1 MAPYPDEVDVF
12 SVPHS
17 RMKQLVDGYSEKILC
32 TDFSDY
38 VALKSLL
45 DILHQTFSEFKCHE
59 QIENKYIMKKLKL
72 RLKDLAIQDVA
83 VCNCHSDNRLS
94 EMLAF
99 VKNGFSWTKK
109 SESERQNFGLQLQHA
124 LEDFN
129 EIFLPHMQEEEEVFQ
144 PMLIKYFEYEE
155 LKCLKATVIE
165 EHYKWQALNSEKQH
179 EHSTEDTVSESK
191 YREEVLIK
199 PCWFSF
205 LPLEVVH
212 VIFSYISPQEL
223 LKCSEVCKL
232 WNEAAYEPQLWENLY
247 PVHWARGIWKV
258 SRQDLQHPPW
268 VYSSCNTVLY
278 DEDADVDESS
288 DSETS
293 CGSNE
298 SCEERKIHIHESH
311 LLKGILHS
319 MLLLCPNVV
328 FLDVSYTNITDTVF
342 KGCLRLPNFL
352 QMTNFKTPALPDGR
366 LGSWNRLI
374 LALSL
379 FNVDFNPWLVNSG
392 GVKYLKHLDFS
403 GCSGLSDLGLYRL
416 VESMILKPAPQTVK
430 ELCQKS
436 WGRNI
441 FYNNEEQFVHSA
453 GNKTNPHWNFNCN
466 SQCDICTCAHL
477 VRRNGGSSL
486 SQLEKLSM
494 HCPFRTTCCC
504 HTYNHETVK
513 QLSELYQDTGV
524 SNHSCSLEFLS
535 LSGCYK
541 ITDRGLSLLADSGI
555 FKYLQH
561 LDVSG
566 CWNITGSKLCDV
578 VKMAPELAAEHL
590 YYCDHIE
597 EGPYPLEANG
607 CQNLDCRTRLC
618 CCN

>member
-342 KGCLRLPNFL
+342 KG
-352 QMTNFKTPALPDGR
+352 
-366 LGSWNRLI
+366 
-374 LALSL
+374 
-379 FNVDFNPWLVNSG
+379 LVNSG

>member
-72 RLKDLAIQDVA
+72 RLK
-83 VCNCHSDNRLS
+83 
-94 EMLAF
+94 
-99 VKNGFSWTKK
+99 
-109 SESERQNFGLQLQHA
+109 
-124 LEDFN
+124 
-129 EIFLPHMQEEEEVFQ
+129 VFQ

-311 LLKGILHS
+311 LLKGIVKYLLPRVGFGVHKVILTASRGLTSSLLHS